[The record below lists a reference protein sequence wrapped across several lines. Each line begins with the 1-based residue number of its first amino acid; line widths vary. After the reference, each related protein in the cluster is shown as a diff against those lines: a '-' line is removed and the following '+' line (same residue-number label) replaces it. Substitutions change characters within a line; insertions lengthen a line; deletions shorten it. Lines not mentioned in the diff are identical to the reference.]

1 MSGRIWVV
9 ELQRKK
15 SNAEKEWVPF
25 TWESTRSEV
34 RSTQNRVRN
43 LAGFRGYR
51 SRVVQYV
58 RQGGAR

>member
-9 ELQRKK
+9 ELQRKN
-15 SNAEKEWVPF
+15 SLGNGWAPF
-25 TWESTRSEV
+25 TWEATRSEV

>member
-9 ELQRKK
+9 ELQRKN
-15 SNAEKEWVPF
+15 SPGNEWAPF
-25 TWESTRSEV
+25 TWEATRSEV

-58 RQGGAR
+58 R